1 MATMKKAAVLGRAR
15 KLALVLA
22 CGMAFVAQ
30 GRDLIWVGGA
40 EGADAKKW
48 DLTTLNWRVA
58 GDETR
63 TPVAF
68 ESGDNVLF
76 DDSAVSFDVYM
87 MQVAEPNNQ
96 LQYNIGNVVFSNDVN
111 NYSWQVFTDTWTQAR
126 GAMGTV
132 DKWGDADLTIKSRF
146 DNPGD
151 FTCHG
156 GRVISATGSWW
167 VGEWRSTLGSL
178 HNTRSVTFLPGTALK
193 VTANA
198 LFGAPGSASS
208 VSILF
213 NGAAIDLQ
221 GQQAFPIVTFTNCPS
236 FFAKG
241 GNLCFWRNAYFRGH
255 GLAPHVLAGDN
266 YLLAFNRAI
275 DLGNSMSSTIHV
287 DDLTGDGVTV
297 DGQDDLI
304 VSNKLGCVVAP
315 SNGSYPCET
324 SFRKTGKGTMVLANS
339 KYSDATGD
347 VEVAEGKL
355 VICGQ
360 AQGLGLTAS
369 NWLHTAIGAVA
380 GTRTR
385 TVTVRKDGTLE
396 ILKRNTESPFGCLNT
411 PQEWNLLIDGGTLV
425 LGEETLAN
433 FGCLTLK
440 DATFQY
446 TKGPSSGWF
455 PSWGAFT
462 IAQKLAFDG
471 STPYDL
477 TVPAHTGLRDIPY
490 LTLGF
495 TLSSEKGDEPVKPAW
510 PHLTNLWSVV
520 DFDVTDITKD
530 SETDATIR
538 LPIRN
543 MVNMSYPDYNNTKIN
558 GYTYNPWQWC
568 YFQGG
573 IRKTGAGTLCLNG
586 AISYTHTTEV
596 AGGALLVDSSLATSS
611 GVTIDSGA
619 WLGGTGTVS
628 TVTVKD
634 GGGFICYAGRNTAKP
649 LRVPSL
655 TAEGDVVVRV
665 ANPDGREATDF
676 RQPVL
681 QLTAKPASVDFQ
693 NWRVSYDGE
702 EDHGRS
708 FSFRYDPGTGVVS
721 AFYSGGTM
729 VIFR

>member
-1 MATMKKAAVLGRAR
+1 MKLKKNGKNGGGYKFCFAIALGIAVAASA
-15 KLALVLA
+15 
-22 CGMAFVAQ
+22 
-30 GRDLIWVGGA
+30 RDLIWVGGA
-40 EGADAKKW
+40 EGADANKW

-68 ESGDNVLF
+68 DSGDNVLF
-76 DDSAVSFDVYM
+76 DDTATSFEVS
-87 MQVAEPNNQ
+87 MQQTAPTKNE

-111 NYSWQVFTDTWTQAR
+111 NYSWEVAFVDTWTQAR
-126 GAMGTV
+126 GAMGSI
-132 DKWGDADLTIKSRF
+132 DKWGTGDLTIRSRF
-146 DNPGD
+146 DTKDD
-151 FTCHG
+151 FTCHA
-156 GRVISATGSWW
+156 GRILSRTGSWFPN
-167 VGEWRSTLGSL
+167 EYRSTLGSM
-178 HNTRSVTFLPGTALK
+178 HNTRTILFEPGTTIDATAALLGGPRSDNAII
-193 VTANA
+193 TA
-198 LFGAPGSASS
+198 
-208 VSILF
+208 IF
-213 NGAAIDLQ
+213 NGANVKLTGNQSFHYA
-221 GQQAFPIVTFTNCPS
+221 TFTNCPS
-236 FFAKG
+236 FFASA
-241 GNLCFWRNAYFRGH
+241 GNIICEADVKFKGH
-255 GLAPHVLAGDN
+255 GLQPHVFGAAGD
-266 YLLAFNRAI
+266 YQIAFKRGISNFA
-275 DLGNSMSSTIHV
+275 TIYV

-297 DGQDDLI
+297 DNVDDLI
-304 VSNKLGCVVAP
+304 VSNRLGAI
-315 SNGSYPCET
+315 SMSGNGATYLFNT
-324 SFRKTGKGTMVLANS
+324 SFRKDGKGTMVLANS

-425 LGEETLAN
+425 LGEEALAN
-433 FGCLTLK
+433 FGSLTLK

-455 PSWGAFT
+455 PSWGSFT

-495 TLSSEKGDEPVKPAW
+495 TLSSEKGNEPVKTAW
-510 PHLTNLWSVV
+510 PHLTNLWTVV

-530 SETDATIR
+530 TETDATIR

-543 MVNMSYPDYNNTKIN
+543 MVNMSYTDYNNTAIN

-568 YFQGG
+568 HFQGG
-573 IRKTGAGTLCLNG
+573 IRKTGPGTLCLNG

-596 AGGALLVDSSLATSS
+596 AGGALLVDSSIATSS
-611 GVTIDSGA
+611 GVTVDSGA

-628 TVTVKD
+628 AVTVKD
-634 GGGFICYAGRNTAKP
+634 GGGFICYAGRNTAKT

-655 TAEGDVVVRV
+655 TAEGNIIVRV
-665 ANPDGREATDF
+665 ANPDNLDKSAF
-676 RQPVL
+676 RQDIVT
-681 QLTAKPASVDFQ
+681 LTAKPSAVNLR
-693 NWRVSYDGE
+693 NWHISYEGD
-702 EDHGRS
+702 EDAKAFG
-708 FSFRYDPGTGVVS
+708 FGYDSSTGVVR
-721 AFYSGGTM
+721 AWYSGGTM
-729 VIFR
+729 MIFR

>member
-1 MATMKKAAVLGRAR
+1 MSSMMT
-15 KLALVLA
+15 KLK
-22 CGMAFVAQ
+22 FVALIACSAAEIAVA
-30 GRDLIWVGGA
+30 RDLIWVGGA

-48 DLTTLNWRVA
+48 DLSTLNWRVA
-58 GDETR
+58 GDETM

-76 DDSAVSFDVYM
+76 DDTATSFEVS
-87 MQVAEPNNQ
+87 MQQTAPGKNDF
-96 LQYNIGNVVFSNDVN
+96 QYNIGNVVFSNDVN
-111 NYSWQVFTDTWTQAR
+111 NYSWGVAFDTTWTQAR
-126 GAMGTV
+126 GAMGTI
-132 DKWGDADLTIKSRF
+132 DKWGAADLKITQRF
-146 DNPGD
+146 DTARD
-151 FTCHG
+151 FTCHEG
-156 GRVISATGSWW
+156 SVTSAAGSWW
-167 VGEWRSTLGSL
+167 VNEYRSTLGSL
-178 HNTRSVTFLPGTALK
+178 HNARSIVFKPGTAINTTTGPLLGGPGAGST
-193 VTANA
+193 VRVLFDGANV
-198 LFGAPGSASS
+198 LLS
-208 VSILF
+208 
-213 NGAAIDLQ
+213 
-221 GQQAFPIVTFTNCPS
+221 GQQGFNDVTFTNCPT
-236 FFAKG
+236 FLAKG
-241 GNLCFWRNAYFRGH
+241 GKIQIGKAVNFLGH
-255 GLAPHVLAGDN
+255 GLAPHILAGDT
-266 YLLAFNRAI
+266 YDLAFKSGLDVANAA
-275 DLGNSMSSTIHV
+275 TIHV

-297 DGQDDLI
+297 DDLDDLI
-304 VSNKLGCVVAP
+304 VSNKLGVVTA
-315 SNGSYPCET
+315 SGTGGGTYYYNT
-324 SFRKTGKGTMVLANS
+324 TFRKAGKGTMVLANS

-411 PQEWNLLIDGGTLV
+411 PQEWNLLVDGGTLV
-425 LGEETLAN
+425 LGEEALAN
-433 FGCLTLK
+433 FGSLTLK

-455 PSWGAFT
+455 PSWGSFT

-530 SETDATIR
+530 TETDATIR

-543 MVNMSYPDYNNTKIN
+543 MVNMSYTDYNNTAIN

-568 YFQGG
+568 HFQGG
-573 IRKTGAGTLCLNG
+573 IRKTGPGTLCLNG

-596 AGGALLVDSSLATSS
+596 AAGALLVDSSIATSS
-611 GVTIDSGA
+611 GVTVDSGA

-628 TVTVKD
+628 AVTVQD
-634 GGGFICYAGRNTAKP
+634 GGGFICYAGRNAAKV

-665 ANPDGREATDF
+665 ANPDGRDSTDF

-681 QLTAKPASVDFQ
+681 QLTAKPASVDFR
-693 NWRVSYDGE
+693 NWRVSYEGE
-702 EDHGRS
+702 EDHWRS
-708 FSFRYDPGTGVVS
+708 FSFRYDSGTGVVS